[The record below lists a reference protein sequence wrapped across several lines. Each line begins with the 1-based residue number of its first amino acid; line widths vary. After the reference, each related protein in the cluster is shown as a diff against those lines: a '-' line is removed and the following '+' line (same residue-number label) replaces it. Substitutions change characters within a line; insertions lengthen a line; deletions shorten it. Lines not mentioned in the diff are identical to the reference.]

1 MAVAA
6 DGLFEL
12 VERTVSGLGL
22 ELVDVERAPAGLL
35 RVTIDRDG
43 GVSLDDCEQVS
54 SQLGH
59 LFAVENVDYERLE
72 VSSPG
77 VDRPLR
83 RPRDWVRYV
92 GEMVHVEMHEP
103 LHAAGLPAAGRRRL
117 DGRLLEVAG
126 APGEER
132 ARVAL
137 SEDRPARTPSQ
148 AARARQAAKPRRG
161 GAGSEESVEVEF
173 ALADVARAWL
183 VAQLDFRSGQR

>member
-1 MAVAA
+1 MSVASS
-6 DGLFEL
+6 GLFEL

-35 RVTIDRDG
+35 RVTIDREG

-54 SQLGH
+54 NQLGH

-83 RPRDWVRYV
+83 RPSDWVRFV
-92 GEMVHVEMHEP
+92 GEIVHVELHEP
-103 LHAAGLPAAGRRRL
+103 LHAEGLPAAGRRRL
-117 DGRLLEVAG
+117 DGRLLGLAG
-126 APGEER
+126 TPGAEC
-132 ARVAL
+132 ARMAL
-137 SEDRPARTPSQ
+137 VEDRPARTPSQ
-148 AARARQAAKPRRG
+148 AARARKAAKPPRG